1 MNEVRRSID
10 DANRKFVETFNAGDP
25 GRAAREVYTQDARVL
40 PPDSPLLEGRDAIVQ
55 FWETA
60 AQQLGIRSVELST
73 MALETVSDVPYEIG
87 HADIGLLS
95 GQQVRFKYVVI
106 WKQEVGAG
114 AGTWTS
120 GIHDHSVTVSTR
132 QYGPAR
138 PTPASST

>member
-87 HADIGLLS
+87 HPGDITECCGS
-95 GQQVRFKYVVI
+95 P
-106 WKQEVGAG
+106 E
-114 AGTWTS
+114 
-120 GIHDHSVTVSTR
+120 
-132 QYGPAR
+132 
-138 PTPASST
+138 

>member
-106 WKQEVGAG
+106 WKQEDGRWRWHVDI
-114 AGTWTS
+114 WN
-120 GIHDHSVTVSTR
+120 TR
-132 QYGPAR
+132 P
-138 PTPASST
+138 